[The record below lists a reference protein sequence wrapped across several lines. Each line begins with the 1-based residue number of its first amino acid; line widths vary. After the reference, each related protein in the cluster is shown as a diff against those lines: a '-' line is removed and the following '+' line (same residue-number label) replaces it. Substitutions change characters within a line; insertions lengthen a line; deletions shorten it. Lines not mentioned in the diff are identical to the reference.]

1 MMKTRI
7 SLLFAGMVLLP
18 SLQAASK
25 LVEKQVTGRGLSRQE
40 AVFDGLVEAVQQVRG
55 LSVESRRQ
63 FRSTLKEYT
72 ERSPGKPAVDLSKAE
87 VGQSNSLESKTSGY
101 VKSYE
106 VLKLAK
112 LPDDTGW
119 EAELLVRIPVLKKLG
134 QDKSN
139 LRTVALTP
147 FRTNKATFDLGYS
160 KVNSPTVAGQLE
172 QKITVQLTQSR
183 RFRIL
188 DRKYIQEIQGEKSLL
203 KEGQVPVEEMVRL
216 GQRLGA
222 DYLVVGTLQECKLEL
237 IPYEIQLTG
246 EKGVNAQASLIADYR
261 LLGVAEQDIK
271 WANTINLYLDDRQI
285 SSLGLGGD
293 ATQVLEVM
301 LNTVG
306 EQVASEILEV
316 IYPLKVLKAASAS
329 QVYLNQGGVRVE
341 ERQRYGIYT
350 DGEKL
355 TDPDTGL
362 TIKVDGQRVAI
373 IEITQVTPKYSVGK
387 IIEGESTAINIGA
400 ICRKAPQKQANPPLQ
415 SNPDSNASK
424 NTGGVKVNF

>member
-1 MMKTRI
+1 MKNRI
-7 SLLFAGMVLLP
+7 PILCAVLALLP

-40 AVFDGLVEAVQQVRG
+40 AIFDGLVEAVQQVRG

-72 ERSPGKPAVDLSKAE
+72 ERSPGKPAVDLSQAE
-87 VGQSNSLESKTSGY
+87 VAQSSNLESKTSGY
-101 VKSYE
+101 IKSYE
-106 VLKLAK
+106 ILGLAK
-112 LPDDTGW
+112 LPDGAGW

-139 LRTVALTP
+139 LRTVAMTP

-188 DRKYIQEIQGEKSLL
+188 DRKYISEIQGEKSLL
-203 KEGQVPVEEMVRL
+203 KEGEVPVEEMVRL

-261 LLGVAEQDIK
+261 LLGVAEQDVK
-271 WANTINLYLDDRQI
+271 WANTINLYLDDREIRSLRIGSDSSQI
-285 SSLGLGGD
+285 
-293 ATQVLEVM
+293 LEVM
-301 LNTVG
+301 LNTAG

-316 IYPLKVLKAASAS
+316 IYPLKVLTAASAS
-329 QVYLNQGGVRVE
+329 RIFLNQGGVRVE
-341 ERQRYGIYT
+341 ERQLYGIYSE
-350 DGEKL
+350 GEKF

-362 TIKVDGQRVAI
+362 TIKVEGERIAV
-373 IEITQVTPKYSVGK
+373 IEITKVMPKYSIGK
-387 IIEGESTAINIGA
+387 IIEGESTAISAGA
-400 ICRKAPQKQANPPLQ
+400 ICQKMREATGSPQQ
-415 SNPDSNASK
+415 SNPDPNASRK
-424 NTGGVKVNF
+424 AGGVKVNF

>member
-1 MMKTRI
+1 MKTGLI
-7 SLLFAGMVLLP
+7 PLCAGLVLLP

-55 LSVESRRQ
+55 LSVESLRK
-63 FRSTLKEYT
+63 FRSSLKEYT
-72 ERSPGKPAVDLSKAE
+72 ERAPGKPSVDLSRVE
-87 VGQSNSLESKTSGY
+87 VGQSNNLESKTSGY
-101 VKSYE
+101 VKSYD
-106 VLKLAK
+106 VLNLAK
-112 LPDDTGW
+112 LPDGTGW

-172 QKITVQLTQSR
+172 QKLTVQLTQSR

-188 DRKYIQEIQGEKSLL
+188 DRKYIQEIQVEKSLL
-203 KEGQVPVEEMVRL
+203 KEGQVPLEEMVRL

-246 EKGVNAQASLIADYR
+246 EKGVHAQASLIADYR
-261 LLGVAEQDIK
+261 LLGVAEQDVK
-271 WANTINLYLDDRQI
+271 WANTINHYLDDRQL
-285 SSLGLGGD
+285 SALGLGGD
-293 ATQVLEVM
+293 PAQVLEVM
-301 LNTVG
+301 LTTAG

-316 IYPLKVLKAASAS
+316 IYPLKVLKVASAN
-329 QVYLNQGGVRVE
+329 QVYLNQGGVRIE
-341 ERQRYGIYT
+341 ARQRYGIYS

-362 TIKVDGQRVAI
+362 TIKVDGQRIAV
-373 IEITQVTPKYSVGK
+373 IEITRVMPKYSIGK
-387 IIEGESTAINIGA
+387 IIEGESTAINNGA
-400 ICRKAPQKQANPPLQ
+400 VCRIMQETVSAPPPRQ
-415 SNPDSNASK
+415 YPNVPRNS
-424 NTGGVKVNF
+424 GGVNVNF